1 MTEKCYY
8 CDSTDTTFCSVC
20 EHYFCDRCRI
30 RYDKRI
36 ISMIKEKFLK
46 KGQEWLTDKEYK
58 ERKKNE
64 KDV

>member
-8 CDSTDTTFCSVC
+8 CDSTDTEYCSLC
-20 EHYFCDRCRI
+20 SNWFCDRCRI

-36 ISMIKEKFLK
+36 ISMIKEKHAKLGK
-46 KGQEWLTDKEYK
+46 LWLTRKEHD

-64 KDV
+64 